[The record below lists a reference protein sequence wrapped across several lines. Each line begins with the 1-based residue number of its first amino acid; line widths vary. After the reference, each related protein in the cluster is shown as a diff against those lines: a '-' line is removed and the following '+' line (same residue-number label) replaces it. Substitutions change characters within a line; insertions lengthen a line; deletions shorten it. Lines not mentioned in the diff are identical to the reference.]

1 MPAKTKVVLR
11 KGKAVRQSVTIPAG
25 LAAQLRKV
33 AKKRHL
39 TMSGAMVSL
48 AEQGIRAERQA
59 KENLRVAYRR
69 FMEEREP
76 ARKEAAGK
84 DLVRAIFGADAV
96 AEDTLL

>member
-1 MPAKTKVVLR
+1 MQARTKAVLR
-11 KGKAVRQSVTIPAG
+11 REKSVRQSVTIPAG

-33 AKKRHL
+33 AKERHL

-59 KENLRVAYRR
+59 KENLRGAYRR

-84 DLVRAIFGADAV
+84 DLVRAIFGTDAV

>member
-1 MPAKTKVVLR
+1 MLR
-11 KGKAVRQSVTIPAG
+11 REKSVRQSVTIPAG

-33 AKKRHL
+33 AKERHL

-48 AEQGIRAERQA
+48 AEQGIRSERQA

-76 ARKEAAGK
+76 ARKEAAGR
-84 DLVRAIFGADAV
+84 DLVRAIFGTDAL